1 MKGSEMAQYLLS
13 VVTTADDYDIQPEES
28 AQFEATGIFN
38 DELKA
43 EGSWVFAGGL
53 GRADAATTVVTYG
66 AEVTVT
72 DGPFLE
78 TKEFLGGFW
87 IVEAPDF
94 DAVLKIAAR
103 ASTACGAKIEIRTFD
118 RA

>member
-1 MKGSEMAQYLLS
+1 MSQYVLS
-13 VVTTADDYDIQPEES
+13 VIIDPSLYDVPADES
-28 AQFEATGIFN
+28 QAQMDETGRFN

-53 GRADAATTVVTYG
+53 GRHDEATMVDNTGGDVI
-66 AEVTVT
+66 VT

-78 TKEFLGGFW
+78 TKEVLGGFW
-87 IVEAPDF
+87 VVEAPDY

-103 ASTACGAKIEIRTFD
+103 ASKACGAKLEIRTFD
-118 RA
+118 GA

>member
-1 MKGSEMAQYLLS
+1 MAQYLLS
-13 VVTTADDYDIQPEES
+13 VIVDSSVYDIPDEEAQP
-28 AQFEATGIFN
+28 QFDETGRFN
-38 DELKA
+38 EELKA

-53 GRADAATTVVTYG
+53 GRPDEATTLDNTG
-66 AEVTVT
+66 GEVIVT

-87 IVEAPDF
+87 VVEAPDF

-103 ASTACGAKIEIRTFD
+103 ASKACGAKLEIRTFD
-118 RA
+118 GA

>member
-1 MKGSEMAQYLLS
+1 MAQYLIS
-13 VVTTADDYDIQPEES
+13 VIVDESVYDLPQEEKEKS
-28 AQFEATGIFN
+28 WDATGVFN
-38 DELKA
+38 EELKA

-53 GRADAATTVVTYG
+53 GRPEEATVVDNRG
-66 AEVTVT
+66 SDVIVT

-87 IVEAPDF
+87 VVEAPDL

-103 ASTACGAKIEIRTFD
+103 ASKACGARLEIRSFD
-118 RA
+118 DA